1 MNYWEEGC
9 GGRSIGAK
17 TVLSVGKGE
26 GVYLGEEE
34 SLQHLDGGTENG
46 DGAVA
51 ARLGRWFS

>member
-34 SLQHLDGGTENG
+34 SLQHLDGGAENG
-46 DGAVA
+46 DGSVTA
-51 ARLGRWFS
+51 